1 MSYQAKKHE
10 FQLLIAWLGPIS
22 GTIADILAAISAW
35 LAAYDAPLVAHLAAH
50 HTPLSSP
57 QMRGFL
63 QKGRQ
68 KVAD

>member
-1 MSYQAKKHE
+1 MYYQAEMQDFKRIIGHNRA
-10 FQLLIAWLGPIS
+10 LYSANSAIYSPICTANS
-22 GTIADILAAISAW
+22 
-35 LAAYDAPLVAHLAAH
+35 AYDAPLVAHLAAH